1 MIAKTFA
8 GIDDAPTWALPWRF
22 STKLAK
28 ELKLLFL
35 PRKEIGVLWPDPWV
49 FLMGGCRAER
59 TPSWRRLRFFLSGW
73 GRFQKVQVSD
83 QNMYSVSKPVLSCP
97 PRLSMSM
104 IWYVWSSGWNY
115 GDFSKILV
123 SRFCFDSVSVATN
136 HAVLGWLSC
145 FAIAGLCSE

>member
-1 MIAKTFA
+1 MSVGQGGISYSFQVSIWGWTERVITKTFA
-8 GIDDAPTWALPWRF
+8 GIDDAPTWALPRRF

-35 PRKEIGVLWPDPWV
+35 PRKEIGVLWPAPWV
-49 FLMGGCRAER
+49 FLMRGHPHGGG
-59 TPSWRRLRFFLSGW
+59 WDFFLSGW
-73 GRFQKVQVSD
+73 GRFQKVQLSD

-123 SRFCFDSVSVATN
+123 SRFCFD
-136 HAVLGWLSC
+136 C
-145 FAIAGLCSE
+145 ICSY